1 MDRRQLLALVAGTMI
16 MPGTLRAMLTA
27 PPLLRRLRLVNP
39 HTNETFEGRYRDEN
53 GPLVSAMAELSVFL
67 RDFHSDTAVPIDIG
81 VVDFLAS
88 IISAIGA
95 DSAVILS
102 AYRTPETNA
111 MLART
116 TFGVA
121 ENSQHLYGRAL
132 DVHFPTR
139 LYEAM
144 LAARQMEYGGVG
156 WYPNSRFMHIDTGP
170 VRNWDLDEA
179 GLGSLL
185 WDGRRV
191 HLNGRGEPLRGEG
204 HDLPGMEQSGRV
216 LPHLKQSGQIL
227 PQVQSRGGIR
237 PEWGQS
243 GRILP
248 QIRGSGRPL

>member
-1 MDRRQLLALVAGTMI
+1 MDRRLLLAIVAGTLI
-16 MPGTLRAMLTA
+16 MPGALRAMPTS
-27 PPLLRRLRLVNP
+27 PPSLRRLRLVNP
-39 HTNETFEGRYRDEN
+39 HTHETFEGCYRDEN
-53 GPLVSAMAELSVFL
+53 GPLVSAMAELSVFF

-95 DSAVILS
+95 DSVVILS

-139 LYEAM
+139 LNEAM
-144 LAARQMEYGGVG
+144 RAAREMGCGGVG

-191 HLNGRGEPLRGEG
+191 HFNSRGEPMGEG

-216 LPHLKQSGQIL
+216 LPQLKQSGQIL
-227 PQVQSRGGIR
+227 PQVQTRGGVR

-243 GRILP
+243 GRVLP
-248 QIRGSGRPL
+248 QMRGSGRPL